1 MAKLIEVTD
10 DNFQQEVLDNDGISI
25 VDFWAS
31 WCAPCRMVAPIV
43 EELAEEY
50 DGQVKVGKLDVDA
63 NQRTAM
69 QYNVR
74 SIPTI
79 LFFKGGEHVD
89 TVVGSVPKPHLEE
102 KLKVLLG

>member
-1 MAKLIEVTD
+1 MPKLFEVTD
-10 DNFQQEVLDNDGISI
+10 SNFKQEVLENQGVSM
-25 VDFWAS
+25 VDFWAT

-43 EELAEEY
+43 EELADEY
-50 DGQVKVGKLDVDA
+50 EGQVKVGKLDVDS

-79 LFFKGGEHVD
+79 LFFKDGEHVD
-89 TVVGSVPKPHLEE
+89 TVIGAVPKPQLEQ
-102 KLKVLLG
+102 KLKNLLD